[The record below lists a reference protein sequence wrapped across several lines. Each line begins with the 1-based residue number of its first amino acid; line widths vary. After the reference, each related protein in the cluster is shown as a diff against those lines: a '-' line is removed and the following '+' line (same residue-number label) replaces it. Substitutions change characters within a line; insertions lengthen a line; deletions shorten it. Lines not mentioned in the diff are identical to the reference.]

1 MNFRSL
7 LVLLDSEATCQAR
20 TEYAIQLAKAVDTHL
35 VGLVPTGLPDMPVTP
50 TTAAALSAYLAK
62 AEAALQDEGEQ
73 LAHRFKTACDKAG
86 AHAVESVT
94 TQDDPAMALVRHA
107 PYCDLAIMSQ
117 PDPAQ
122 SGYSQARAV
131 LDQVV
136 QTSPRPTLILPY
148 VGSFQAP
155 PRRVLVGWDESRE
168 GARAVADA
176 MPLLVRA
183 EQVRVVRF
191 IREGDDKPV
200 LHERIEALVRWLAWH
215 GVKADA
221 SVEVTPIGYAD
232 ALLSRAADVDA
243 EMIVMGAY
251 GHARWTQR
259 MLGGATRGILET
271 MTVPVLMSR

>member
-7 LVLLDSEATCQAR
+7 LVLLDSEATCQSR
-20 TEYAIQLAKAVDTHL
+20 TEYAIQLARSLDAHL
-35 VGLVPTGLPDMPVTP
+35 VGLVPTGLPDLPLTP

-62 AEAALQDEGEQ
+62 AEAALQDQGAH
-73 LAHRFKTACDKAG
+73 LAQKFKTSCDQAG
-86 AHAVESVT
+86 AHAVEAVT
-94 TQDDPAMALVRHA
+94 TPDDPAMALARHV
-107 PYCDLAIMSQ
+107 PYCDLAVVSQ

-122 SGYSQARAV
+122 SGYSQARAA

-148 VGSFQAP
+148 AGSFQAP
-155 PRRVLVGWDESRE
+155 ARRVLVGWDESRE

-191 IREGDDKPV
+191 IRDGDDKPV
-200 LHERIEALVRWLAWH
+200 LHERIESLVRWLAWH
-215 GVKADA
+215 GVKAEA
-221 SVEVTPIGYAD
+221 SVEVTAIGYAD
-232 ALLSRAADVDA
+232 ALLSRASDVDA